1 MEHFWR
7 SCGATEC
14 GDRHHNGGEGLPHI
28 ITSNVEHD
36 SVKLVAEH
44 LQKEGRAGRR
54 PFPGTW
60 CRWIRCFLS
69 SFSRFASSVCLRHR
83 VAVTDVTFVSVS
95 KLTARV
101 EVEDVVAAV
110 RPNTCL
116 VSIMLANNE
125 TGVIMVRKSGEALKC
140 LGCLPLSF
148 LQNSLHHCF
157 H

>member
-60 CRWIRCFLS
+60 SGSIRFFFLL
-69 SFSRFASSVCLRHR
+69 SFSRIASSACLCLRVS
-83 VAVTDVTFVSVS
+83 VADVTVVSVS

-101 EVEDVVAAV
+101 EVEDVLAAV

-125 TGVIMVRKSGEALKC
+125 TGVIMVRESREALKC
-140 LGCLPLSF
+140 SGGLPLTDTV
-148 LQNSLHHCF
+148 C
-157 H
+157 